1 MSTVEESKSASTNG
15 SSHGTAQ
22 ASVTSMAADRVA
34 AQMVKKNRR
43 KPLLFILLAV
53 VIIGAGIATFLSIH
67 VSHFQETDD
76 AYIEGHVITMSPQV
90 SALVKTVMI
99 QDNQVVHKGDVLVQ
113 LDPADYQV
121 ALDQAK
127 ANQAAMDGKLQQAR
141 SEIEEARANVDQYK
155 AAVDVA
161 QANFENAASDF
172 KRFSDLAGQNAGA
185 VSKQQMDSANA
196 AERSN
201 NATVKQAQASLASAE
216 AQIATKQAT
225 AIAAEGDLKKA
236 IADVHKAEV
245 NLGYCTITAPSDGK
259 ITRKSVEEGSY
270 VQTGEQLFALVPAQV
285 WVVANFKETQLEK
298 MKVGQPV
305 SISVDAYPGED
316 LHGHVDSIQS
326 GTGARFSMLPAE
338 NATGNFV
345 KVVQRI
351 PVKILV
357 DNAGLALSPGMSV
370 VAEVDVR

>member
-1 MSTVEESKSASTNG
+1 MSTVEEPIAKSPSATNG
-15 SSHGTAQ
+15 STHTS
-22 ASVTSMAADRVA
+22 ASSMAAERAMA
-34 AQMVKKNRR
+34 APPAKKKHGKR
-43 KPLLFILLAV
+43 LLLILLVAV
-53 VIIGAGIATFLSIH
+53 VIGAGISTVLAIH
-67 VSHFQETDD
+67 ASHFQDTDD

-90 SALVKTVMI
+90 SALVKSVLVE
-99 QDNQVVHKGDVLVQ
+99 DNALVHKGDVLVQ

-127 ANQAAMDGKLQQAR
+127 ANQAAMEGKLQQAK

-161 QANFENAASDF
+161 QANFENAASDL
-172 KRFSDLAGQNAGA
+172 KRFNDLSAHNAGA
-185 VSKQQMDSANA
+185 VSRQQMDSASA
-196 AERSN
+196 AERSTL
-201 NATVKQAQASLASAE
+201 ATVKQAQASLASAQ

-259 ITRKSVEEGSY
+259 ITRKSVEAGSY
-270 VQTGEQLFALVPAQV
+270 VQTGEQLFAIVPAEV

-298 MKVGQPV
+298 MKPGQPV
-305 SISVDAYPGED
+305 SISVDAYPGQD
-316 LHGHVDSIQS
+316 LRGHIDSVQS

-345 KVVQRI
+345 KVVQRV
-351 PVKILV
+351 PVKIIM
-357 DNAGLALSPGMSV
+357 DSSGLPLSPGMSV